1 MFNKDS
7 ILDINGVLDLIEWE
21 NQKNPFVDAL
31 KIMYVSNDFRP
42 DYFSI
47 DELENCIYFYS
58 KKQFTDVMFK
68 EWMLAREKGKNV
80 EVPGLA
86 TLMRFRDIEDKDKSV
101 NGLIKMII
109 DFFKFCDKEEV
120 TFYSHKEFDKII
132 HWRMT
137 LKGGDFRYIQIKCK
151 LVDREV

>member
-1 MFNKDS
+1 MFNKES
-7 ILDINGVLDLIEWE
+7 ILDINGVLDLKDWE

-80 EVPGLA
+80 EVPGLV
-86 TLMRFRDIEDKDKSV
+86 TLMRIRDIEDKDKSV
-101 NGLIKMII
+101 NGLI
-109 DFFKFCDKEEV
+109 
-120 TFYSHKEFDKII
+120 
-132 HWRMT
+132 R
-137 LKGGDFRYIQIKCK
+137 
-151 LVDREV
+151 